1 MTTLTTT
8 TTVSDDL
15 RDMIGDGLD
24 GYNLEKAGPPDER
37 TLWIVAR
44 DDDGAVAGGL
54 KGKSQFAWLF
64 VDWLWIRADRR
75 GQGIGHRLLAEAEAE
90 ARARGCAGIYLGSF
104 TFQAPDYYKRAGY
117 SEFGR
122 IDGFPPGHALV
133 FLLKRL

>member
-1 MTTLTTT
+1 MASLTTST
-8 TTVSDDL
+8 SVPDEL
-15 RDMIGDGLD
+15 ADMIGDGLD
-24 GYNLEKAGPPDER
+24 AYNLEKAGPPDEAM
-37 TLWIVAR
+37 LWIVIR

-54 KGKSQFAWLF
+54 KGKSQYSWLF

-75 GQGIGHRLLAEAEAE
+75 ARGIGSRLLAQAETE

-104 TFQAPDYYKRAGY
+104 TFQAPDFYKRAGY